1 MSLVAQ
7 LQMVRIREK
16 YKQITGLEKP
26 SPPLM
31 APNGPSYKE
40 VVNRPQ
46 AWKPKPHF
54 PLRQHQETKSELINR
69 KLNELRSRSTPK
81 NPICFRC
88 GSAGHLAHDCRN
100 GRLCFLCN
108 RLGHTSRVCKNNTS
122 FFPHTPPPKTPE
134 NPRTRRT
141 PLKPQ
146 RTRSNTMAAPLRT
159 PIVTLLPTRESEQI
173 EKEFAQSF
181 ILDDIGGW
189 GPSRIEKT
197 LTQKFKHTRHHR
209 WVATIYTEWQYLI
222 KAPSTAWLNS
232 VAARGSLTLEGVEFP
247 VLAWEPDFDDGLDLT
262 PIWLGVCDVRL
273 IPPIH
278 YVEYLNPSGKIRV
291 FDLHI
296 EIESAKTKSVHA
308 WTARLNGRPYPNGTE
323 FGLPPIDED
332 EDLLIHEL
340 SSDAAAVGV
349 HSETGPQ
356 IVEEASNNNL
366 MDTGTVS
373 PVRGT
378 PPANCRP
385 NSGLARKRD
394 EDDGSAGSGKRIVGL
409 GGTAGSNSKPG
420 GSGSKP
426 GGSGKHSGSGS
437 KSAPKGTGTQPVWAA
452 PKSGLAARLRSST
465 PKFKPVEGVIVVS
478 DVSDHPDQ
486 PLITTPA
493 VTDTATSS

>member
-1 MSLVAQ
+1 
-7 LQMVRIREK
+7 
-16 YKQITGLEKP
+16 
-26 SPPLM
+26 
-31 APNGPSYKE
+31 
-40 VVNRPQ
+40 
-46 AWKPKPHF
+46 
-54 PLRQHQETKSELINR
+54 
-69 KLNELRSRSTPK
+69 
-81 NPICFRC
+81 
-88 GSAGHLAHDCRN
+88 
-100 GRLCFLCN
+100 
-108 RLGHTSRVCKNNTS
+108 
-122 FFPHTPPPKTPE
+122 
-134 NPRTRRT
+134 
-141 PLKPQ
+141 
-146 RTRSNTMAAPLRT
+146 MAAPLRT
-159 PIVTLLPTRESEQI
+159 PIVTLLQTRDSEQI

-232 VAARGSLTLEGVEFP
+232 VTARGSLTLEGVEFP

-262 PIWLGVCDVRL
+262 PIWVRISGFPKTHWSWPEVEKVFTPMGAHILEIDPGTGGRYDWRFARIKLGVCDVRL

-296 EIESAKTKSVHA
+296 DIESAKTESVHA

-323 FGLPPIDED
+323 FGLPPVEED

-340 SSDAAAVGV
+340 SGDAAAVEIN
-349 HSETGPQ
+349 SETGPQ
-356 IVEEASNNNL
+356 IAEEASN
-366 MDTGTVS
+366 MDTGTASS

-378 PPANCRP
+378 PPANCRL
-385 NSGLARKRD
+385 NSGIARKRD
-394 EDDGSAGSGKRIVGL
+394 DDDGSAGSGKRIVGL
-409 GGTAGSNSKPG
+409 GGTAGSSSKPG

-426 GGSGKHSGSGS
+426 GGSGQPSGSGS
-437 KSAPKGTGTQPVWAA
+437 KSAPKGTGTKPGKRTLSLPLSPTSLTLAASQPSQPSTPQPQHISESEDEPLSSKFSHILQRSAAKNRATGSRNSHFSMKKKAIWAA

-465 PKFKPVEGVIVVS
+465 PKFNPVEGVITVS

-493 VTDTATSS
+493 VTDTATSSRQTQNLGLPLLDLH